1 MGARRNFY
9 RGGASPKKTPY
20 VEKAPPP
27 PPVNEKRSKKA
38 SYEEQDVRE
47 GYAYFF
53 PEQECDPV
61 TVLVWI
67 NLILLLR

>member
-9 RGGASPKKTPY
+9 RGGASPKKTHM
-20 VEKAPPP
+20 VKKPPP
-27 PPVNEKRSKKA
+27 PRVNEKRSKKA

-47 GYAYFF
+47 GYAYIF

-61 TVLVWI
+61 TVLV
-67 NLILLLR
+67 